1 MTWKFSFRKPCCW
14 DKDGQRGVYK
24 DTLLILGLIF
34 TTLGSICLYNWVDS
48 DPYNIG
54 ITISRNLT
62 LALLISGIFFIIF
75 SLIDIRYV
83 PNYYT
88 VFGPQL

>member
-1 MTWKFSFRKPCCW
+1 MTYIISFRKPCCCSNE
-14 DKDGQRGVYK
+14 GPRGIYK
-24 DTLLILGLIF
+24 DTLLIIGLIF
-34 TTLGSICLYNWVDS
+34 VTLGSICLYNWVDN
-48 DPYNIG
+48 DPYDIG
-54 ITISRNLT
+54 IPTSRNLT
-62 LALLISGIFFIIF
+62 LGLLIGGIFFIIF